1 MMETLDEL
9 IRRIIRLRQEGV
21 NITLLAVCPN
31 SVAVLEAAVKVAA
44 ANNMPMLFAATLN
57 QVDREGSYTGWK
69 PHEFVSQIGVF
80 ARKYAWDGPLYPC
93 LDHGGPWL
101 KDLHTLAGLSLTET
115 MDEVKQSLVACM
127 KAGYHLLH
135 VDPTVD
141 RTLPPGAAISIETVV
156 SRTVELIEHAERARE
171 RLGLPPVSYEVGT
184 EEVHGGLVD
193 YHSFKAIAAS
203 LKEGL
208 ASRGLDQA
216 WPCFIVGK
224 VGTDLHTTD
233 FDPETAQRLFDTV
246 SPYGSLIKGHY
257 TDWVSNPY
265 DYPKSG
271 MGGANVGPE
280 FTAAEYLALADLC
293 AKEEDLGRSRGAFQ
307 SSNFMAVLEQ
317 AVYDSGRWQKW
328 LQPGE
333 YSDDLSGEEA
343 ARWGRGG
350 LSADPR
356 QIWDGLSPERRSW
369 LSQTGAR
376 YIWTAP
382 PVQAAREALYRN
394 LASIIPDPHQMVVDR
409 IAECMDKYVV
419 AFHLFDSLS
428 LLEGV

>member
-1 MMETLDEL
+1 MKTLDEL
-9 IRRIIRLRQEGV
+9 VRRIIQLRQEGV

-44 ANNMPMLFAATLN
+44 ANNAPMLFAATLN
-57 QVDREGSYTGWK
+57 QVDREGSYTGWT
-69 PHEFVSQIGVF
+69 PDEFTSQIEVF

-101 KDLHTLAGLSLTET
+101 KDLHTLAGLSLQQT
-115 MDEVKQSLVACM
+115 MDEVKETLVSCI

-141 RTLPPGAAISIETVV
+141 HTLPPGEAIAIETVV
-156 SRTVELIEHAERARE
+156 ARTVELIEHAERARA
-171 RLGLPPVSYEVGT
+171 RLGLPPISYEVGT

-193 YHSFKAIAAS
+193 YRNFKTFIDS
-203 LKEGL
+203 LRQGL
-208 ASRGLDQA
+208 ADRGLDAA

-233 FDPETAQRLFDTV
+233 FDSETAQRLFDTI
-246 SPYGSLIKGHY
+246 SPFGSLVKGHY
-257 TDWVSNPY
+257 TDWVSNPH
-265 DYPKSG
+265 DYPNSG

-280 FTAAEYLALADLC
+280 FTAEEFLALAALC
-293 AKEEDLGRSRGAFQ
+293 AKEEDLMRSRGV
-307 SSNFMAVLEQ
+307 SLPSDFMAMLEQ

-333 YSDDLSGEEA
+333 YQHAASEE
-343 ARWGRGG
+343 RWGSGALVDARHV
-350 LSADPR
+350 
-356 QIWDGLSPERRSW
+356 WDGLTPERRSW
-369 LSQTGAR
+369 LTQTGAR

-382 PVQAAREALYRN
+382 PVLAARETLYRN
-394 LASIIPDPHQMVVDR
+394 LSRLIPDPHQVVVDR
-409 IAECMDKYVV
+409 IAQSMEKYVV
-419 AFHLFDSLS
+419 AFHLFDSLTH
-428 LLEGV
+428 LEGD